1 MEHCKGVCPPI
12 RYENEIYDD
21 SGPFA
26 CRSVWGTAEANG
38 IYYLTWHPTWQLQ
51 NLVSLPAGV
60 CEVMQKPTVSFGFIH
75 DNSDPFTCRRVW
87 GNTLPAG
94 VHELPAGVNALPA
107 GVCEVMQ
114 KPTVSFGFIHDNSD
128 PFSCR
133 RVWGNTIPAGVHELP
148 AGVNALPAG
157 VCEVMQKPTVSF
169 WFIHDNSDPFTCR
182 SVWGTAKARQW
193 DTLGARLP
201 CAFMAASTASSTALP
216 HTISPPTLMASF
228 DLYGSGRHIAL
239 RLA

>member
-51 NLVSLPAGV
+51 NLVS
-60 CEVMQKPTVSFGFIH
+60 
-75 DNSDPFTCRRVW
+75 
-87 GNTLPAG
+87 
-94 VHELPAGVNALPA
+94 LPA